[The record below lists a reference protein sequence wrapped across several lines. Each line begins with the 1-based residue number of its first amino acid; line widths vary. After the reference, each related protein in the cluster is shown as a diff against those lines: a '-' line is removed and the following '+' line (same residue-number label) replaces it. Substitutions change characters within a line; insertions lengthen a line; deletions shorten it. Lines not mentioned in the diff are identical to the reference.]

1 MEDFDK
7 WDFEIFKY
15 DELLEK
21 SSQLQQPTI
30 IHFGFKLFLNYGL
43 LEKFSIA
50 DGNFKSL
57 LS

>member
-1 MEDFDK
+1 MDDFDK

-15 DELLEK
+15 DDLLRE
-21 SSQLQQPTI
+21 SSI

-43 LEKFSIA
+43 LDKFSIA

-57 LS
+57 LT